1 MISIY
6 SSELMVPYQETI
18 QIRSDYCS
26 MNLELVRANTNQW
39 LHCLF
44 SLH

>member
-18 QIRSDYCS
+18 QICSDYCS

-39 LHCLF
+39 LHYLF